1 MHLLTN
7 LKPTQYTLY
16 CIMHSDDSTCIS
28 ATPALDMSEVAVFV

>member
-16 CIMHSDDSTCIS
+16 CIMHSRDGIS